1 MFAEWLTTRL
11 AGIVE
16 LSPQQIADLETHF
29 NFLVKWSRAM
39 NLTSLR
45 DPEEIVERHYCE
57 SLFLGSH
64 LPPGRL
70 KIADI
75 GSGAG
80 FPGFPVAVLRRESSV
95 ALIESRQR
103 KSVFL
108 KESTR
113 HVTNVR
119 VIPKLAEGVNE
130 SFDWAISRAVKLA
143 DITDAMS
150 RFATHGAIL
159 TGEHSDL
166 KLPWGTKRYLKVFHV
181 KRSV

>member
-1 MFAEWLTTRL
+1 MFAELLTTRL

-119 VIPKLAEGVNE
+119 VISKPAEAVNE
-130 SFDWAISRAVKLA
+130 SFDWAISRAVKPA

-150 RFATHGAIL
+150 RFATHVAIL
-159 TGEHSDL
+159 TTGRSDL
-166 KLPWGTKRYLKVFHV
+166 KLPWGTKRYLTMFHV
-181 KRSV
+181 ERNI